1 MSAATFYEDHGISS
15 PHNMFDLLSDIF
27 YFAKNR
33 DGQFVCAN
41 KLLQEKFN
49 LPSPQEAIGKTD
61 FDFFSQDIAKR
72 IRADDLMVMNNDMT
86 VKNKFEVVAG
96 AEGKLYWLFTT
107 KSPIKN
113 KRGEII
119 GVEGFSRDAERS
131 QNIIEPYHVFK
142 RCIEHMQAEFMNDL
156 SIEYLASLS
165 FMSLSTFERKFK
177 KQFSQTPTQYI
188 KKLRMHQA
196 CNLLASGM
204 SIKRAAVESGFCDQ
218 SYFSKEFKALVGM
231 TPRQYAIASAGHQA
245 TSSITVEAQ
254 AVNANTMPHG
264 QHTSH
269 HNEELAHATTNA

>member
-1 MSAATFYEDHGISS
+1 MDGIRMNAHKFYEENGITS
-15 PHNMFDLLSDIF
+15 PCTLFDLLSDIF
-27 YFAKNR
+27 YFAKNKE
-33 DGQFVCAN
+33 GEFVCAN

-49 LPSPQEAIGKTD
+49 LESPNDAIGKTD

-72 IRADDLMVMNNDMT
+72 IRADDLMVMSNDVT
-86 VKNKFEVVAG
+86 VRNKFEVVAG

-113 KRGEII
+113 KYGEIV

-142 RCIEHMQAEFMNDL
+142 RCIEHMQSEFMNEL

-204 SIKRAAVESGFCDQ
+204 SIKRAAIESGFCDQ
-218 SYFSKEFKALVGM
+218 SYFSKEFKSMVGI
-231 TPRQYAIASAGHQA
+231 TPRQYALATQSHKHSDRKLEDTETTVGAPEFNASFAA
-245 TSSITVEAQ
+245 
-254 AVNANTMPHG
+254 
-264 QHTSH
+264 
-269 HNEELAHATTNA
+269 

>member
-1 MSAATFYEDHGISS
+1 MNARTFYEDHGISS

-49 LPSPQEAIGKTD
+49 LPSPLDAIGKTD

-96 AEGKLYWLFTT
+96 SEGKLYWLFTT

-142 RCIEHMQAEFMNDL
+142 RCIEHMQSEFMNDL

-196 CNLLASGM
+196 CNLLANGM

-218 SYFSKEFKALVGM
+218 SYFSKEFKSLVGM
-231 TPRQYAIASAGHQA
+231 TPRQYALASMQEH
-245 TSSITVEAQ
+245 TSSRISPDSTKIQTRGRE
-254 AVNANTMPHG
+254 AVNEDDIHSLPQTV
-264 QHTSH
+264 
-269 HNEELAHATTNA
+269 

>member
-15 PHNMFDLLSDIF
+15 PHTMFDLLSDIF

-33 DGQFVCAN
+33 EGQFVCAN

-49 LPSPQEAIGKTD
+49 LLSPRDAIGKTD

-72 IRADDLMVMNNDMT
+72 IRADDLMVMNNDIT

-177 KQFSQTPTQYI
+177 KQFAQTPTQYI

-204 SIKRAAVESGFCDQ
+204 SIKRAAAESGFCDQ

-231 TPRQYAIASAGHQA
+231 TPRQYALASSQRSDSIDATKKARLQPEEAGRTRALHSESFPHSLLQA
-245 TSSITVEAQ
+245 
-254 AVNANTMPHG
+254 
-264 QHTSH
+264 
-269 HNEELAHATTNA
+269 